1 MALGLDTITVGRRTY
16 RVQRVANPEALLV
29 PVRFIL
35 YDPHGRRW
43 LLGPST
49 ERPEHLVARAATSPF
64 SALRLPPMSLIRVL
78 FAEDEH
84 GKLVIAPRDA

>member
-29 PVRFIL
+29 RVRFIL

-49 ERPEHLVARAATSPF
+49 ERPEHLVARAPLTHVSP
-64 SALRLPPMSLIRVL
+64 LRLPPASLIRVR
-78 FAEDEH
+78 FAEDEQ
-84 GKLVIAPRDA
+84 GNLGLAPLDG